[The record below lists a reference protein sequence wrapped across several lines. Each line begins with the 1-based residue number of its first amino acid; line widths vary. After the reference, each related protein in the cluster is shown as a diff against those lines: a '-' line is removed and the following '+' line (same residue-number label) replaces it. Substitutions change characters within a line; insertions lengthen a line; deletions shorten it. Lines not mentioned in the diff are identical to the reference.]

1 MKPLFTTMLLLMLF
15 CINSKS
21 VNAQE
26 NKQTHQSMLKERWEV
41 VDSMLERRANADS
54 IISTVDAIGIESRR
68 LKDIPSQIKA
78 IYYKG
83 ILISNSKIDGRYDA
97 ITFIENELAQ
107 SPQAGILKP
116 LLCSVL
122 ADFYIKLKNDYSY
135 KKNNHD
141 SLTVD
146 IKHWSEKQLNKR
158 IHELLV
164 QSLASEETKR
174 VDIRLFSGFFD
185 GNAYAERPTL
195 FDYLAYYAIDYFERQ
210 GSRVSIKSNPKI
222 FSIDNLLLHGEPKDE
237 TQAIYYR
244 LLKFHQ
250 KDGNNRAFVHA
261 EVNRLKYISSNL
273 EWNKKHDSLYLASL
287 EGIGKRYA
295 NSDAYAEAV
304 AALYYYYDYHGYLEN
319 YAVINRLEQL
329 LRNVLKWK
337 LNSPA
342 FEKCQNA
349 YKNITASHLEI
360 RINQGNYPNIP
371 IMASVES
378 RNVSKLDVV
387 ISGDSYSESNS
398 IILPKRGKLY
408 NRIDTLA
415 LSKGLPEGKYTIKI
429 HGGVDTDTLDFPI
442 VITKTLSYGITI
454 SDSII
459 GVTVNRESGSPISD
473 VPVLVE
479 NRNNTGIDT
488 LLDSDGRGFYYYKF
502 PTTSNTTI
510 DLFDKSV
517 DVKVDS
523 IKTQYPLFP
532 LNLRRNKSLIFT
544 DRAIYRPGQ
553 TIYYKATVVCQDE
566 ADNFIQFDDVVALY
580 LTLSN
585 GRKIIDNAPSLLESL
600 DGKSKIVY
608 GKFTIPI
615 DAALGA
621 GRITNSDNDDW
632 FNSKIVSIEEYKRP
646 TFEVV
651 VDSLL
656 WDSSRKCSYITGNA
670 RGYLGYPVDSA
681 KVTLSISSPIDTTIV
696 GRTDG
701 LGNFKCYISNQ
712 REYYQ
717 LNAAVT
723 SQSGETQSAKYS
735 GGIKEPFAISLN
747 IRDTID
753 LIKPEELWISTN
765 GYNTSGNIVISKNIK
780 GKYITQATIPYN
792 GKGNSSVSI
801 KSGIPS
807 PGKYRV
813 TYKTGGKALA
823 SVYFIVVK
831 KLDTRKFYLDKE
843 LYSIGDTAI
852 LTLLTP
858 KSANTLVF
866 IERSG
871 HICDKFWIDS
881 TKVEYRIPITRFE
894 SVGYRVITTL
904 NGKTSE
910 FSELA
915 NIDDGITKLNVELI
929 SFRNK
934 LQPNSK
940 ETWTIK
946 VTDYRG
952 KPIVADIT
960 AAMYDASLDSYHK
973 HMWLRNKLYF
983 NNKLFSRYFSVDNKL
998 ETTTFS
1004 AWQGI
1009 TSFRYSSLM
1018 RWDFKPR
1025 EISFDKIG
1033 RNCSYDDVAFCIVE
1047 ERPAEILPAGES
1059 NNIKEPTS
1067 IQQKGIFPDIRA
1079 RKNMG
1084 ETMFFYPTIKTDSTG
1099 IANIPFVTNE
1109 ALTRWRLMLF
1119 ALSGNMQY
1127 GFSESY
1133 HVSHKTL
1140 IVKPNP
1146 PRFLREGDQCWFTA
1160 SIISMSDSAVSGSS
1174 AIEFFDLQTN
1184 EILNAEV
1191 LKDSLE
1197 KAFSVAPNGMS
1208 QVRWRVAIPE
1218 GTRNAIGYRV
1228 KAKSGLFSDGEENAL
1243 PILSNRELM
1252 TESFAFNVAP
1262 QSNGTFTFKR
1272 FEQNNSSSLQNN
1284 KLSFEI
1290 IKNPIWEALTALP
1303 YLMTYPYGC
1312 SEQKM
1317 SKLYANL
1324 LALTILEKNP
1334 DVKTTINSWIKSNSI
1349 ASLNDDEKL
1358 KAVLAE
1364 ETPWYS
1370 ENVSESQ
1377 RNAEVAKLF
1386 NLEVLNANISKI
1398 IAELKEQ
1405 QLPDGSFS
1413 WMPGGSRSYYITQLV
1428 VEQCLH
1434 LQHLGV
1440 DLSKYKLNEVLNS
1453 AWNVCNA
1460 ELMHSYSTLKKE
1472 VAEGKERYEANH
1484 LSPLLIHQL
1493 YTNSLIGDRSN
1504 SDSVKAAYRYYLKQ
1518 CITYYDKYSVACQGM
1533 IALALYR
1540 SGDTQ
1545 NANKIL
1551 SILEEKA
1558 YKSDAEG
1565 MSWAYSPWDW
1575 YTLPIESQ
1583 SVIIEAFHEIRNDKT
1598 IEAQLKRWILKHKE
1612 ANRWE
1617 STKATAS
1624 AIYAL
1629 LMIGEK
1635 VPVSYTP
1642 IDVKVGNDVVIPS
1655 NSKTES
1661 GYIRKQWT
1669 ADEIDKSKAT
1679 IHIINPNSY
1688 PTWGSMSWQYFENI
1702 DKATAANHESLT
1714 LTKMLFK
1721 DVAGELVPIDSTSTI
1736 NVGDKIIVRL
1746 VIDAA
1751 RDIEFVFLKDG
1762 RCPGLEPQNKLSGYK
1777 WGKSCFYYESI
1788 RDASIQY
1795 FFDELRQGR
1804 HIIEYTLFAE
1814 MSGSYNNG
1822 FATIECMYAPTVCS
1836 RTSGMHLSIGSQK

>member
-1 MKPLFTTMLLLMLF
+1 MKQLVTVILLLALF
-15 CINSKS
+15 CINTKRAS
-21 VNAQE
+21 AQE
-26 NKQTHQSMLKERWEV
+26 NQHSMLKERWAM
-41 VDSMLERRANADS
+41 VDSMLERQANADS
-54 IISTVDAIGIESRR
+54 IISIIDTIGIEARR

-83 ILISNSKIDGRYDA
+83 ILISNSKINGRYDA
-97 ITFIENELAQ
+97 IAFIENQLVQ
-107 SPQAGILKP
+107 SPKTGILKP

-122 ADFYIKLKNDYSY
+122 ADFYIKLEKDYSY
-135 KKNNHD
+135 KKNNRD

-146 IKHWSEKQLNKR
+146 IKHWSEKQLNRR
-158 IHELLV
+158 IQELLM
-164 QSLASEETKR
+164 QSLSSEETKR
-174 VDIRLFSGFFD
+174 VDIRLFRNFFD

-222 FSIDNLLLHGEPKDE
+222 FSVDNLLSHGEPKDE

-250 KDGNNRAFVHA
+250 KDENSRAFVHT
-261 EVNRLKYISSNL
+261 EVKRLKFISSNL
-273 EWNKKHDSLYLASL
+273 EWNENRDSLYLASL

-295 NSDAYAEAV
+295 NTDAYAEAV
-304 AALYYYYDYHGYLEN
+304 AALYHYYDYNGYLEN

-337 LNSPA
+337 HNSPA

-398 IILPKRGKLY
+398 IILPKRGKSY

-566 ADNFIQFDDVVALY
+566 ADNFIRFDDVVAPY

-585 GRKIIDNAPSLLESL
+585 GRKILDISPSLLESL

-621 GRITNSDNDDW
+621 ARITNSDNFDW
-632 FNSKIVSIEEYKRP
+632 FNRKIVSVEEYKRP
-646 TFEVV
+646 TFEVT

-656 WDSSRKCSYITGNA
+656 WDSRRKCSYITGNA

-696 GRTDG
+696 GRTDD
-701 LGNFKCYISNQ
+701 LGNFKCYISNLK
-712 REYYQ
+712 EYYQ

-723 SQSGETQSAKYS
+723 SQSGETQSTKFS
-735 GGIKEPFAISLN
+735 GSIKDPFAVSLI
-747 IRDTID
+747 IRDTIN
-753 LIKPEELWISTN
+753 LMNPQNLYIITN
-765 GYNTSGNIVISKNIK
+765 GYYTSGNIVVSKKVKNQYISQ
-780 GKYITQATIPYN
+780 TSIPYE
-792 GKGNSSVSI
+792 GRGGSYVSI
-801 KSGIPS
+801 KSGIAS

-813 TYKTGGKALA
+813 TYNAGGKVLA
-823 SVYFIVVK
+823 TTYFIVVK

-843 LYSIGDTAI
+843 SYCIGDTAI

-871 HICDKFWIDS
+871 KIYDKFRIDS
-881 TKVEYRIPITRFE
+881 TKVAYRIPITRFE

-910 FSELA
+910 YSELV
-915 NIDDGITKLNVELI
+915 NIADGITKLNVELI

-960 AAMYDASLDSYHK
+960 AAMYDASLDSYYK
-973 HMWLRNKLYF
+973 NEWRQYGFYLY
-983 NNKLFSRYFSVDNKL
+983 NRLHSDYFSVDNNIEASTL
-998 ETTTFS
+998 S
-1004 AWQGI
+1004 AWQEK
-1009 TSFRYSSLM
+1009 TSIWYSSLM
-1018 RWDFKPR
+1018 GWDFKPR
-1025 EISFDKIG
+1025 EVSFDGLSLG
-1033 RNCSYDDVAFCIVE
+1033 RKGEVLYCIAGNAYGDMAPPPPPPPGSVIYN
-1047 ERPAEILPAGES
+1047 RPENKL
-1059 NNIKEPTS
+1059 
-1067 IQQKGIFPDIRA
+1067 QKGIFPDIHA

-1109 ALTRWRLMLF
+1109 ALTRWRLMVF
-1119 ALSGNMQY
+1119 ALSGSMQY
-1127 GFSESY
+1127 GFSDSY

-1160 SIISMSDSAVSGSS
+1160 SIISVSDSVVSGST

-1197 KAFSVAPNGMS
+1197 KAISVAPNGMS

-1272 FEQNNSSSLQNN
+1272 FEQNNSLSLQNH

-1334 DVKTTINSWIKSNSI
+1334 DVKATIESWIKSNSI
-1349 ASLNDDEKL
+1349 SSLNDDEKL

-1386 NLEVLNANISKI
+1386 NVEVLNANISKF

-1405 QLPDGSFS
+1405 QLPDGSFP
-1413 WMPGGSRSYYITQLV
+1413 WMPGGSSSHYITQLV

-1434 LQHLGV
+1434 LQHMGV

-1453 AWNVCNA
+1453 AWSVCNA
-1460 ELMHSYSTLKKE
+1460 ELMHSYSTLKKD
-1472 VAEGKERYEANH
+1472 VAEGKKRYEANH

-1493 YTNSLIGDRSN
+1493 YTNSLMGDRSN
-1504 SDSVKAAYRYYLKQ
+1504 SDSVKAAYQYYLKQ

-1533 IALALYR
+1533 IALSLYR
-1540 SGDTQ
+1540 SGDIQ

-1583 SVIIEAFHEIRNDKT
+1583 SVIIEAFHEIRNDKV
-1598 IEAQLKRWILKHKE
+1598 IESQLKRWILKHKE

-1642 IDVKVGNDVVIPS
+1642 IDVKVGNDVVTPS
-1655 NSKTES
+1655 NSKVES

-1679 IHIINPNSY
+1679 INITNPNSY

-1702 DKATAANHESLT
+1702 EKATVANHESLM

-1721 DVAGELVPIDSTSTI
+1721 DVAGTLVPIDSTSTI

-1777 WGKSCFYYESI
+1777 RGKSCFYYESI
-1788 RDASIQY
+1788 RDASTQY

-1804 HIIEYTLFAE
+1804 HIIDYTLFAE

-1836 RTSGMHLSIGSQK
+1836 RTNGMHLNIGSQK

>member
-1 MKPLFTTMLLLMLF
+1 MKQLVTVMLLLALF
-15 CINSKS
+15 CINTKRAS
-21 VNAQE
+21 AQE
-26 NKQTHQSMLKERWEV
+26 NQHSMLKERWAV
-41 VDSMLERRANADS
+41 VDSMLERQANADS
-54 IISTVDAIGIESRR
+54 IISIIDTIGIEARR

-83 ILISNSKIDGRYDA
+83 ILISNSKINGRYDA
-97 ITFIENELAQ
+97 IAFIENQLVQ
-107 SPQAGILKP
+107 SPKTGILKP

-122 ADFYIKLKNDYSY
+122 ADFYIKLEKDYSY
-135 KKNNHD
+135 KKNNRD

-146 IKHWSEKQLNKR
+146 IKHWSEKQLNRR
-158 IHELLV
+158 IQELLM
-164 QSLASEETKR
+164 QSLSSEETKQ
-174 VDIRLFSGFFD
+174 VDIRLFRNFFD

-222 FSIDNLLLHGEPKDE
+222 FSVDNLLSHGEPKDE

-250 KDGNNRAFVHA
+250 KDGNSRAFVHA
-261 EVNRLKYISSNL
+261 EVDRLKFIFSHL
-273 EWNKKHDSLYLASL
+273 EWNEIGYDSLYLASL
-287 EGIGKRYA
+287 ENFGKKYV
-295 NSDAYAEAV
+295 NSAAYVEVV
-304 AALYYYYDYHGYLEN
+304 AALASYHYYDNFYYENITQLNRMERILRDVLKRRIKSPAYEVCQNIYKGLTASYLEIHVN
-319 YAVINRLEQL
+319 
-329 LRNVLKWK
+329 K
-337 LNSPA
+337 
-342 FEKCQNA
+342 
-349 YKNITASHLEI
+349 
-360 RINQGNYPNIP
+360 GNYPNSP
-371 IMASVES
+371 ILASITS
-378 RNVSKLDVV
+378 RNTPKLSVYID
-387 ISGDSYSESNS
+387 GNGYSERNS
-398 IILPKRGKLY
+398 ISLPMRGKSY
-408 NRIDTLA
+408 YRIDTLA
-415 LSKGLPEGKYTIKI
+415 LSKGLPEGEYTIKI

-442 VITKTLSYGITI
+442 VITKILSFGVSIN
-454 SDSII
+454 DSIF
-459 GVTVNRESGSPISD
+459 GVTVNRKSGNPISE

-479 NRNNTGIDT
+479 NRNNTGMDT
-488 LLDSDGRGFYYYKF
+488 LLHSDSRGFYYYKF
-502 PTTSNTTI
+502 PEESYA
-510 DLFDKSV
+510 SV
-517 DVKVDS
+517 DIKVDS
-523 IKTQYPLFP
+523 IKTPY
-532 LNLRRNKSLIFT
+532 SLWYNEKCLCRDFIFT
-544 DRAIYRPGQ
+544 DRAIYRSGQ
-553 TIYYKATVVCQDE
+553 TIHYKATVICQDM
-566 ADNFIQFDDVVALY
+566 ANNFTQPRGDISPY
-580 LTLSN
+580 LTFSN
-585 GRKIIDNAPSLLESL
+585 GRRILDDTPTMLESL
-600 DGKSKIVY
+600 DGNSKIVY
-608 GKFTIPI
+608 GKFTIPL
-615 DAALGA
+615 DAALGEA
-621 GRITNSDNDDW
+621 RIVIDGLQYNRQS
-632 FNSKIVSIEEYKRP
+632 IYIEEYKRP
-646 TFEVV
+646 TFEVA

-656 WDSSRKCSYITGNA
+656 WDSSRECSYITGNA

-681 KVTLSISSPIDTTIV
+681 KVTLSISSPVDTTIV

-701 LGNFKCYISNQ
+701 LGNFKCYISN
-712 REYYQ
+712 RKEYYQ

-723 SQSGETQSAKYS
+723 SQSGETQSEKFG
-735 GGIKEPFAISLN
+735 GGIKEPFAISLY

-753 LIKPEELWISTN
+753 LIKPEELWISSN

-792 GKGNSSVSI
+792 GKSYSSISI
-801 KSGIPS
+801 ESGITS

-813 TYKTGGKALA
+813 TYNAGGKVLA
-823 SVYFIVVK
+823 TTYFIAVK
-831 KLDTRKFYLDKE
+831 TVDTRKFYLDKE

-852 LTLLTP
+852 LTLLTT
-858 KSANTLVF
+858 KSANTVVF
-866 IERSG
+866 IERRG
-871 HICDKFWIDS
+871 KICDKFWIDS
-881 TKVEYRIPITRFE
+881 TKVEYKIPITRFE

-910 FSELA
+910 YSELA
-915 NIDDGITKLNVELI
+915 NVDDDITKLNVELI

-998 ETTTFS
+998 EATTFS
-1004 AWQGI
+1004 AWQGK
-1009 TSFRYSSLM
+1009 TSIWYSSLLG
-1018 RWDFKPR
+1018 WDFIPR
-1025 EISFDKIG
+1025 EASLDEVG
-1033 RNCSYDDVAFCIVE
+1033 RNRNEEVFFCVSE
-1047 ERPAEILPAGES
+1047 ENYGDAPPPPGSVIYNRQENKL
-1059 NNIKEPTS
+1059 
-1067 IQQKGIFPDIRA
+1067 QKGIFPDIHA

-1099 IANIPFVTNE
+1099 IASIPFVTNE

-1127 GFSESY
+1127 GFSDSY
-1133 HVSHKTL
+1133 HVSQKTL

-1160 SIISMSDSAVSGSS
+1160 SIISMSDSAVSGST

-1262 QSNGTFTFKR
+1262 QANETFTFKR
-1272 FEQNNSSSLQNN
+1272 FEQNSSLSLQNH

-1334 DVKTTINSWIKSNSI
+1334 DVKATIESWIKSNSI

-1386 NLEVLNANISKI
+1386 NVEVLNANISKF

-1405 QLPDGSFS
+1405 QLPDGSFP
-1413 WMPGGSRSYYITQLV
+1413 WMPGGSRSHYITQLV

-1434 LQHLGV
+1434 LQHIGV

-1453 AWNVCNA
+1453 AWSVCNA
-1460 ELMHSYSTLKKE
+1460 ELMHSYSTLKKD
-1472 VAEGKERYEANH
+1472 VAEGKKRYEANH

-1493 YTNSLIGDRSN
+1493 YTNSLMGDRSN
-1504 SDSVKAAYRYYLKQ
+1504 SDSVKAAYQYYLKQ

-1533 IALALYR
+1533 IALSLYR
-1540 SGDTQ
+1540 SGDIQ

-1583 SVIIEAFHEIRNDKT
+1583 SVIIEAFHEIRNDKV
-1598 IEAQLKRWILKHKE
+1598 IESQLKRWILKHKE

-1642 IDVKVGNDVVIPS
+1642 IDVKVGNDVVTPS
-1655 NSKTES
+1655 NSKVES

-1679 IHIINPNSY
+1679 INITNPNSY

-1702 DKATAANHESLT
+1702 EKATVANHESLM

-1721 DVAGELVPIDSTSTI
+1721 DVAGTLVPIDSTSTI

-1777 WGKSCFYYESI
+1777 RGKSCFYYESI
-1788 RDASIQY
+1788 RDASTQY

-1804 HIIEYTLFAE
+1804 HIIDYTLFAE

-1836 RTSGMHLSIGSQK
+1836 RTNGMHLNIGSQK